1 MDKFSGFGAALLA
14 AALCM
19 VATLAFPAEEMQ
31 TWDGLS
37 KVKGKR
43 LDAVYLLPN
52 ADFSGY
58 NSVMLLPVAVA
69 MQKNWQRDMN
79 DKTRSTGR
87 KITPEEVTQLRAE
100 VAKNVLEIFSEELQ
114 KGGYKLATEAG
125 PNALAL
131 QVVIADLY
139 INAPEKLQEGAG
151 RSKTYTFEAG
161 SAVLALEARDAQTN
175 QLLGRAVDRREAR
188 TSGSLQWTTSVSNR
202 ADFRNMF
209 RSWAKTLVKGMDDLK
224 ERSPPPASPANVE
237 AKSAGTA

>member
-1 MDKFSGFGAALLA
+1 MNKFSGFGAALLA

-19 VATLAFPAEEMQ
+19 IAGSAFSAEEMQ
-31 TWDGLS
+31 TWDGLT

-58 NSVMLLPVAVA
+58 NSVLLLPVVVAVH
-69 MQKNWQRDMN
+69 KNWQRDMN

-87 KITPEEVTQLRAE
+87 KITPEEITQLREE
-100 VAKNVLEIFSEELQ
+100 VAKNVLEIFSEELK
-114 KGGYKLATEAG
+114 KGGYTLATAPG
-125 PNALAL
+125 PNTLSL

-151 RSKTYTFEAG
+151 RSKSYTFEAG
-161 SAVLALEARDAQTN
+161 YATLALETRDAATN

-209 RSWAKTLVKGMDDLK
+209 RTWAKILVKGMDDLK
-224 ERSPPPASPANVE
+224 ERKPTAPSPSAE
-237 AKSAGTA
+237 AKAAA